1 MGVATPIHLTDDER
15 DTLTTLVRSATAEQ
29 RLVQRARI
37 ALEAAAGKPTKEVAA
52 LLHVRPA
59 TVSKWR
65 TRFAQHRVA
74 GLADAPRTGKPRVYD
89 ETTERRIV
97 AQLDQPPPDGYTTW
111 TGGLVAKALGGAS
124 SVASAG
130 FPCSDGAAREHR
142 PPVQQKAA
150 DIVLYLDPPEHAVVV
165 MWTRSPPS
173 RLWSAPTAV
182 PNGKAVRG
190 HDAGPR
196 PSLLPWKCIPGPCR
210 GPLPSRRRREFLDFM
225 NRVIAQH
232 PETELHV
239 ILDNLNTHKPK
250 HDRWLARNT
259 PTHALNGRC
268 GSASARAA

>member
-1 MGVATPIHLTDDER
+1 MGVATPIDLTDDER

-111 TGGLVAKALGGAS
+111 TGGLVAKALGDVPALQVWRVLQKHGIPLQRRRS
-124 SVASAG
+124 WCVSTDPQ
-130 FPCSDGAAREHR
+130 FE
-142 PPVQQKAA
+142 QKAA
-150 DIVLYLDPPEHAVVV
+150 DIVGLYLDPPENAVVV
-165 MWTRSPPS
+165 SVDEKPAIQALERAQGWL
-173 RLWSAPTAV
+173 RL

-190 HDAGPR
+190 HTHEYKRHGTTM
-196 PSLLPWKCIPGPCR
+196 PWKCIPGP
-210 GPLPSRRRREFLDFM
+210 
-225 NRVIAQH
+225 
-232 PETELHV
+232 
-239 ILDNLNTHKPK
+239 
-250 HDRWLARNT
+250 
-259 PTHALNGRC
+259 
-268 GSASARAA
+268 

>member
-97 AQLDQPPPDGYTTW
+97 AQLDQPPPDGSTTW
-111 TGGLVAKALGGAS
+111 TGRLVAKALGDVPALQVWRVLQKHGTGRILLAK
-124 SVASAG
+124 V
-130 FPCSDGAAREHR
+130 
-142 PPVQQKAA
+142 PP
-150 DIVLYLDPPEHAVVV
+150 H
-165 MWTRSPPS
+165 TR
-173 RLWSAPTAV
+173 
-182 PNGKAVRG
+182 G
-190 HDAGPR
+190 
-196 PSLLPWKCIPGPCR
+196 
-210 GPLPSRRRREFLDFM
+210 
-225 NRVIAQH
+225 
-232 PETELHV
+232 
-239 ILDNLNTHKPK
+239 
-250 HDRWLARNT
+250 
-259 PTHALNGRC
+259 
-268 GSASARAA
+268 